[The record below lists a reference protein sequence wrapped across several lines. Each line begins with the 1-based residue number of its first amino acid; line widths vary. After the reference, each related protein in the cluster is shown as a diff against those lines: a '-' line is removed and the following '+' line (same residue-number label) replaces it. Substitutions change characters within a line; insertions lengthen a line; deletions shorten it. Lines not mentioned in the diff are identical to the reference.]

1 MSRLEVRKKSKAQLV
16 VDNLYEDLERRIIAS
31 PPGLCPVDMTA
42 SFLKLFHAQTCG
54 KCVPCR
60 IGLGVLED
68 MLEDVLDGKATLE
81 TLSLIERTAKAIYDS
96 ADCAIGYE
104 AGRMVL
110 KGLEGFREDFIEH
123 ITNGHCSCH
132 LEQPVP
138 CVALCPAGV
147 DVPGYISLIADERYA
162 DAVKLIRKDNPFV
175 TSCALVCEHP
185 CETKCRRNFVDDAV
199 NIRGLKR
206 YAADHCGLVP
216 PPECC
221 EPTGKTVAIIGG
233 GPSGLSAAYYLQ
245 QMGHQCTIF
254 EQRKELGGM
263 LYYGIPNYRLPKERL
278 AEDIQN
284 ILATGVETKMNTCIG
299 DGDGEISFKMLKENY
314 DAVYISI
321 GAHID
326 KKLGIPGEDAK
337 GVISAIQMLRDIGD
351 GNPPDFTGKNVIVVG
366 GGNVAMDATRSA
378 IRLGAKNVSVMYR
391 RRKADMT
398 ALMDEIEAAIAE
410 GAEIL
415 ELHAPQAIETNKK
428 GHVTAMVADP
438 KIIGLI
444 TGGRPSPANS
454 GREPIHIPC
463 DIVIVAI
470 GQDIVSEPF
479 ERAGI
484 PAKRGRF
491 LAQKDSSIAEK
502 DGVFAGG
509 DCVTGPATVIRA
521 IAAGKVA
528 AANIDNYLG
537 FNHKIESGV
546 VVPEPRIENK
556 TPCGRVTMMERNTT
570 ERKKD
575 FNIVENGMTCKEANQ
590 EAHRCLRC
598 DRFGYGVFKGGRVE
612 EW

>member
-147 DVPGYISLIADERYA
+147 DVPGYISLIVDERYA

-221 EPTGKTVAIIGG
+221 ESTGKTVAIIGG

-254 EQRKELGGM
+254 EQRK
-263 LYYGIPNYRLPKERL
+263 NS
-278 AEDIQN
+278 
-284 ILATGVETKMNTCIG
+284 VECFTMVFRTIVFRKTVLQKIFR
-299 DGDGEISFKMLKENY
+299 ISLLQ
-314 DAVYISI
+314 V
-321 GAHID
+321 
-326 KKLGIPGEDAK
+326 
-337 GVISAIQMLRDIGD
+337 LRQ
-351 GNPPDFTGKNVIVVG
+351 
-366 GGNVAMDATRSA
+366 R
-378 IRLGAKNVSVMYR
+378 
-391 RRKADMT
+391 
-398 ALMDEIEAAIAE
+398 
-410 GAEIL
+410 
-415 ELHAPQAIETNKK
+415 
-428 GHVTAMVADP
+428 
-438 KIIGLI
+438 
-444 TGGRPSPANS
+444 
-454 GREPIHIPC
+454 
-463 DIVIVAI
+463 
-470 GQDIVSEPF
+470 
-479 ERAGI
+479 
-484 PAKRGRF
+484 
-491 LAQKDSSIAEK
+491 
-502 DGVFAGG
+502 
-509 DCVTGPATVIRA
+509 
-521 IAAGKVA
+521 
-528 AANIDNYLG
+528 
-537 FNHKIESGV
+537 
-546 VVPEPRIENK
+546 
-556 TPCGRVTMMERNTT
+556 
-570 ERKKD
+570 
-575 FNIVENGMTCKEANQ
+575 
-590 EAHRCLRC
+590 
-598 DRFGYGVFKGGRVE
+598 
-612 EW
+612 

>member
-1 MSRLEVRKKSKAQLV
+1 MSRLSVASADKVNSTTEQLMK
-16 VDNLYEDLERRIIAS
+16 EFTQRIVAN
-31 PPGLCPVDMTA
+31 PPGVCPVDMQLA
-42 SFLKLFHAQTCG
+42 FLKVCHAQTCG

-60 IGLGVLED
+60 VGLGQLERL
-68 MLEDVLDGKATLE
+68 LEKVLDNEATMETLE
-81 TLSLIERTAKAIYDS
+81 LIEETAENIKNS
-96 ADCAIGYE
+96 ADCAIGFE
-104 AGRMVL
+104 SARMVL
-110 KGLEGFREDFIEH
+110 AGLEGFREDYISH
-123 ITNGHCSCH
+123 ITDHRCLGSF
-132 LEQPVP
+132 EQPIP
-138 CVALCPAGV
+138 CVTLCPAHV
-147 DVPGYISLIADERYA
+147 DIPGYIALAGEGRCE
-162 DAVKLIRKDNPFV
+162 DAVRLIRKDNPFP
-175 TSCALVCEHP
+175 TACALICEHP
-185 CETKCRRNFVDDAV
+185 CEARCRRNIIDDSI
-199 NIRGLKR
+199 NIRGMKR
-206 YAADHCGLVP
+206 YIVDNAPSDKVP
-216 PPECC
+216 VPACAPS
-221 EPTGKTVAIIGG
+221 TGKKVAIIGG
-233 GPSGLSAAYYLQ
+233 GPSGLTSAYFLQ
-245 QMGHQCTIF
+245 LMGHQCTVF
-254 EQRKELGGM
+254 EEKKQLGGM
-263 LYYGIPNYRLPKERL
+263 LRYGIPNYRFPRERL
-278 AEDIQN
+278 QEDIN
-284 ILATGVETKMNTCIG
+284 AILSTGVDVKLNTTIG
-299 DGDGEISFKMLKENY
+299 TEELKQIQQEY
-314 DAVYISI
+314 DAIYVAI
-321 GAHID
+321 GAHTD

-428 GHVTAMVADP
+428 GQVTAMVADP

-528 AANIDNYLG
+528 AASIDNYLG

>member
-321 GAHID
+321 GAHTD

-428 GHVTAMVADP
+428 GYVTAMVADP

-484 PAKRGRF
+484 PDRK
-491 LAQKDSSIAEK
+491 S
-502 DGVFAGG
+502 
-509 DCVTGPATVIRA
+509 
-521 IAAGKVA
+521 
-528 AANIDNYLG
+528 
-537 FNHKIESGV
+537 V
-546 VVPEPRIENK
+546 V
-556 TPCGRVTMMERNTT
+556 
-570 ERKKD
+570 
-575 FNIVENGMTCKEANQ
+575 
-590 EAHRCLRC
+590 
-598 DRFGYGVFKGGRVE
+598 
-612 EW
+612 

>member
-1 MSRLEVRKKSKAQLV
+1 MDENTCMVEVARFFMSFTQRES
-16 VDNLYEDLERRIIAS
+16 
-31 PPGLCPVDMTA
+31 
-42 SFLKLFHAQTCG
+42 CG

-245 QMGHQCTIF
+245 LMGHQTTVF
-254 EQRKELGGM
+254 EMLPKLGGM
-263 LYYGIPNYRLPKERL
+263 LRYGIPSFKLEKDVID
-278 AEDIQN
+278 AEIDI
-284 ILATGVETKMNTCIG
+284 IKAMGVEIKCGVEVGKDVTIIILTSN
-299 DGDGEISFKMLKENY
+299 
-314 DAVYISI
+314 
-321 GAHID
+321 
-326 KKLGIPGEDAK
+326 LGSDIILNDLEQRRAQGSNELSEDAK
-337 GVISAIQMLRDIGD
+337 HQIDLLLKSKFRPEFLNRLDEIVYYKSLTKDEMRKIVDLQLADLRSRMDEGKHLNLDVTTAAKDYIIDSAYDSVYGARPIKRFIQSRVETLIAKAIIQGSYAEGSTLTVDYD
-351 GNPPDFTGKNVIVVG
+351 GN
-366 GGNVAMDATRSA
+366 
-378 IRLGAKNVSVMYR
+378 
-391 RRKADMT
+391 
-398 ALMDEIEAAIAE
+398 ALV
-410 GAEIL
+410 L
-415 ELHAPQAIETNKK
+415 K
-428 GHVTAMVADP
+428 
-438 KIIGLI
+438 
-444 TGGRPSPANS
+444 
-454 GREPIHIPC
+454 
-463 DIVIVAI
+463 
-470 GQDIVSEPF
+470 
-479 ERAGI
+479 
-484 PAKRGRF
+484 
-491 LAQKDSSIAEK
+491 
-502 DGVFAGG
+502 
-509 DCVTGPATVIRA
+509 
-521 IAAGKVA
+521 
-528 AANIDNYLG
+528 
-537 FNHKIESGV
+537 
-546 VVPEPRIENK
+546 
-556 TPCGRVTMMERNTT
+556 
-570 ERKKD
+570 
-575 FNIVENGMTCKEANQ
+575 
-590 EAHRCLRC
+590 
-598 DRFGYGVFKGGRVE
+598 
-612 EW
+612 

>member
-147 DVPGYISLIADERYA
+147 DVPGYISLIVDERYA

-221 EPTGKTVAIIGG
+221 ESTGKTVAIIGG

-263 LYYGIPNYRLPKERL
+263 LYYGIPNYRLPKDRL

-314 DAVYISI
+314 DAPFFFHERGGGGDVLVA
-321 GAHID
+321 GHVA
-326 KKLGIPGEDAK
+326 GEDKLTAE
-337 GVISAIQMLRDIGD
+337 LFGD
-351 GNPPDFTGKNVIVVG
+351 GFHALVDGFTGIAERQPGALFLKAGSDSVRDASVVG
-366 GGNVAMDATRSA
+366 YPEDEALFVFQQHGFLVVGTEWKRGLRRPGKSSPSDGQTGM
-378 IRLGAKNVSVMYR
+378 IRESPFRR
-391 RRKADMT
+391 RRKGGFPGC
-398 ALMDEIEAAIAE
+398 EEAGNE
-410 GAEIL
+410 WCG
-415 ELHAPQAIETNKK
+415 
-428 GHVTAMVADP
+428 
-438 KIIGLI
+438 
-444 TGGRPSPANS
+444 NS
-454 GREPIHIPC
+454 R
-463 DIVIVAI
+463 
-470 GQDIVSEPF
+470 
-479 ERAGI
+479 ERA
-484 PAKRGRF
+484 
-491 LAQKDSSIAEK
+491 
-502 DGVFAGG
+502 
-509 DCVTGPATVIRA
+509 
-521 IAAGKVA
+521 
-528 AANIDNYLG
+528 
-537 FNHKIESGV
+537 
-546 VVPEPRIENK
+546 
-556 TPCGRVTMMERNTT
+556 
-570 ERKKD
+570 
-575 FNIVENGMTCKEANQ
+575 
-590 EAHRCLRC
+590 
-598 DRFGYGVFKGGRVE
+598 
-612 EW
+612 

>member
-1 MSRLEVRKKSKAQLV
+1 
-16 VDNLYEDLERRIIAS
+16 
-31 PPGLCPVDMTA
+31 MTA

-284 ILATGVETKMNTCIG
+284 ILATGVETKTNTCIG
-299 DGDGEISFKMLKENY
+299 DGDGEISFKMLKETTMQFIFLS
-314 DAVYISI
+314 V
-321 GAHID
+321 HIQIRS
-326 KKLGIPGEDAK
+326 LVFLAK
-337 GVISAIQMLRDIGD
+337 MLRVLFPLFRCCVISEMEIHLILQAKMLSLSA
-351 GNPPDFTGKNVIVVG
+351 VVTWLWTLP
-366 GGNVAMDATRSA
+366 VLLSVLVLKTLVLCTDAE
-378 IRLGAKNVSVMYR
+378 RL
-391 RRKADMT
+391 
-398 ALMDEIEAAIAE
+398 I
-410 GAEIL
+410 
-415 ELHAPQAIETNKK
+415 
-428 GHVTAMVADP
+428 
-438 KIIGLI
+438 
-444 TGGRPSPANS
+444 
-454 GREPIHIPC
+454 
-463 DIVIVAI
+463 
-470 GQDIVSEPF
+470 
-479 ERAGI
+479 
-484 PAKRGRF
+484 
-491 LAQKDSSIAEK
+491 
-502 DGVFAGG
+502 
-509 DCVTGPATVIRA
+509 
-521 IAAGKVA
+521 
-528 AANIDNYLG
+528 
-537 FNHKIESGV
+537 
-546 VVPEPRIENK
+546 
-556 TPCGRVTMMERNTT
+556 
-570 ERKKD
+570 
-575 FNIVENGMTCKEANQ
+575 
-590 EAHRCLRC
+590 
-598 DRFGYGVFKGGRVE
+598 
-612 EW
+612 

>member
-147 DVPGYISLIADERYA
+147 DIPGYISLITEGRYA

-221 EPTGKTVAIIGG
+221 ESTGKTVAIIGG

-263 LYYGIPNYRLPKERL
+263 LYYGIPNYRLPKDRL

-299 DGDGEISFKMLKENY
+299 DGDNEISFKMLKENY
-314 DAVYISI
+314 DAVYVSI
-321 GAHID
+321 GAHTD

-337 GVISAIQMLRDIGD
+337 GVVSAIQMLRDIGD

-366 GGNVAMDATRSA
+366 GGNVAMDAARTSL
-378 IRLGAKNVSVMYR
+378 RLGAENVYIVYR
-391 RRKADMT
+391 RS
-398 ALMDEIEAAIAE
+398 EAELPARAE
-410 GAEIL
+410 EVHHAKEEGIQFKLLNNPVEIL
-415 ELHAPQAIETNKK
+415 GDENGWVKGLKCIKMELGEPDASGRRRPVAIEGSEFELDVDIVIMAIGNGPNPIVASTTPGMETNKR
-428 GHVTAMVADP
+428 GNIVADEETCATT
-438 KIIGLI
+438 K
-444 TGGRPSPANS
+444 
-454 GREPIHIPC
+454 E
-463 DIVIVAI
+463 
-470 GQDIVSEPF
+470 
-479 ERAGI
+479 
-484 PAKRGRF
+484 
-491 LAQKDSSIAEK
+491 
-502 DGVFAGG
+502 GVFAGG
-509 DCVTGPATVIRA
+509 DIVTGAATVILA
-521 IAAGKVA
+521 MGAGKKA
-528 AANIDNYLG
+528 AAAIDAYL
-537 FNHKIESGV
+537 KS
-546 VVPEPRIENK
+546 
-556 TPCGRVTMMERNTT
+556 
-570 ERKKD
+570 KK
-575 FNIVENGMTCKEANQ
+575 
-590 EAHRCLRC
+590 
-598 DRFGYGVFKGGRVE
+598 
-612 EW
+612 

>member
-321 GAHID
+321 GAHTD

-351 GNPPDFTGKNVIVVG
+351 GNQIGR
-366 GGNVAMDATRSA
+366 A
-378 IRLGAKNVSVMYR
+378 
-391 RRKADMT
+391 
-398 ALMDEIEAAIAE
+398 
-410 GAEIL
+410 
-415 ELHAPQAIETNKK
+415 
-428 GHVTAMVADP
+428 HV
-438 KIIGLI
+438 
-444 TGGRPSPANS
+444 
-454 GREPIHIPC
+454 
-463 DIVIVAI
+463 
-470 GQDIVSEPF
+470 
-479 ERAGI
+479 
-484 PAKRGRF
+484 
-491 LAQKDSSIAEK
+491 
-502 DGVFAGG
+502 
-509 DCVTGPATVIRA
+509 
-521 IAAGKVA
+521 
-528 AANIDNYLG
+528 
-537 FNHKIESGV
+537 
-546 VVPEPRIENK
+546 
-556 TPCGRVTMMERNTT
+556 
-570 ERKKD
+570 
-575 FNIVENGMTCKEANQ
+575 
-590 EAHRCLRC
+590 
-598 DRFGYGVFKGGRVE
+598 
-612 EW
+612 